1 MNSHSER
8 RGRIAGIDYGTVRLG
23 IAITDVARKMASP
36 YENYTRCDADR
47 DAVRLRQLVEEEQVT
62 MFVVGL
68 PVHVSGNESQKS
80 FEARQFGAW
89 IQEQT
94 GCDVVFFDER
104 YSSKLAEELLKDADL
119 TSKQRKKRR
128 DMLAAQ
134 ILLQGYLESGG
145 DGVEDPGPL
154 DD

>member
-104 YSSKLAEELLKDADL
+104 YSSKLAEELLQDADL

-145 DGVEDPGPL
+145 DGVENPGPL